1 MTSVAAAEV
10 TVRYEGGSAQNELWG
25 GTQAN
30 FIVVAGDEHQHEVA
44 VLLPEAVAT
53 YLAGA
58 LGREDSPEFHAAV
71 AREGGQ
77 CYLESLMKT
86 GKHVAPFLMLS
97 RAVLEAD
104 PALLS
109 ELKRRLSA

>member
-1 MTSVAAAEV
+1 MTSVAEPEV

-30 FIVVAGDEHQHEVA
+30 FIVAAHGEHQHEVA
-44 VLLPEAVAT
+44 VLVPEAVAT
-53 YLAGA
+53 YLAVE
-58 LGREDSPEFHAAV
+58 LGRQDAPEFHAAV

-77 CYLESLMKT
+77 CYIESLMKA

-97 RAVLEAD
+97 RAVLEGD
-104 PALLS
+104 PSLLS
-109 ELKRRLSA
+109 ELKRHLGG